1 PGSAHRKCTAC
12 PRASTSGLKG
22 GTAIRRALSVRSA
35 LWSRSKLDSSARIKK
50 SMSLLTCAAPY
61 NTQACPPI
69 SSAWTPFALIVERTC
84 RIGVGIK
91 ATSHCKILREE
102 NFALPESLDWSQID
116 PFFPL
121 IRHLLVSHA
130 FQRYHFDSFL
140 YNSLRRL

>member
-1 PGSAHRKCTAC
+1 
-12 PRASTSGLKG
+12 
-22 GTAIRRALSVRSA
+22 
-35 LWSRSKLDSSARIKK
+35 
-50 SMSLLTCAAPY
+50 

-140 YNSLRRL
+140 YNSLRRLGSHPTNAAPFLTVLVRESILIIR